1 MEVKFD
7 DEDLDLLLM
16 CSLPTSYNNFRDTIL
31 YSHDELTM
39 AEVYEA
45 LTPKE
50 NMRQMVNSEDDV
62 GSSEE
67 ALNVRGCTEQK
78 SLTQVAREKEIKRV
92 APSQR
97 DHPVICFANIA
108 RRKIIIL
115 RIVVNCRTR
124 RRGTT
129 C

>member
-50 NMRQMVNSEDDV
+50 NMR
-62 GSSEE
+62 
-67 ALNVRGCTEQK
+67 
-78 SLTQVAREKEIKRV
+78 
-92 APSQR
+92 
-97 DHPVICFANIA
+97 
-108 RRKIIIL
+108 
-115 RIVVNCRTR
+115 
-124 RRGTT
+124 
-129 C
+129 